1 MVNNNKDKFRLA
13 MMVVITLAVLVS
25 AIILMMAIGFNAWP
39 PIMLVTL
46 IIVGMQIGILI
57 WLVKRSKEVREGFPL
72 HDERTKRIMDK
83 ASSRTF
89 YFMIYFLLFL
99 GWISDDG
106 IESLGI
112 PGLIGRHVTAAAIL
126 GGAIVFFLLV
136 AYYSR
141 KADV

>member
-1 MVNNNKDKFRLA
+1 MEDNKKDKFRLA
-13 MMVVITLAVLVS
+13 MMVVIALAVLVS
-25 AIILMMAIGFNAWP
+25 AIVLMIAVGLNAWS
-39 PIMLVTL
+39 PIILVTL

-57 WLVKRSKEVREGFPL
+57 WLVKRSKDVKEGFPL
-72 HDERTKRIMDK
+72 QDERTKRVMDK

-112 PGLIGRHVTAAAIL
+112 PGLIGRHVTALAIL
-126 GGAIVFFLLV
+126 GGAVVFFIMA
-136 AYYSR
+136 AYYSK
-141 KADV
+141 KANV

>member
-1 MVNNNKDKFRLA
+1 LKRTKD
-13 MMVVITLAVLVS
+13 
-25 AIILMMAIGFNAWP
+25 
-39 PIMLVTL
+39 
-46 IIVGMQIGILI
+46 
-57 WLVKRSKEVREGFPL
+57 VKEGFPIQ
-72 HDERTKRIMDK
+72 DERTKRIMDK

-112 PGLIGRHVTAAAIL
+112 PSIIGRHVAFASIL
-126 GGAIVFFLLV
+126 GGAIAFFILI